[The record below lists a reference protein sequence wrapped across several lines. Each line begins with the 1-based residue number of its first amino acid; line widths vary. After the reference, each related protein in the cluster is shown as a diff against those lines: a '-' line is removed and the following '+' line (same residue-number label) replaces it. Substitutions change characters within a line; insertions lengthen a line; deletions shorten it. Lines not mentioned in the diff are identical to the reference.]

1 MDLATFLDRAQEN
14 PVEFLSLQP
23 LLQFMAE
30 GGKLESGQ
38 LINAY
43 PPFCMKQAAGG
54 VSLRAVPMFEQIGFL
69 ADLAKQIAGLP
80 KGAEIRIRVINV
92 PGGEI

>member
-1 MDLATFLDRAQEN
+1 MDTFLDRAQGN

-23 LLQFMAE
+23 LLQFVAE
-30 GGKLESGQ
+30 GGRLKLGQ

-54 VSLRAVPMFEQIGFL
+54 VSLRAVPMFEQISFL
-69 ADLAKQIAGLP
+69 ADLAKQIASLP
-80 KGAEIRIRVINV
+80 EGAQVRIKVVNAPGDEI
-92 PGGEI
+92 